1 MEKIDLGKKD
11 NKMLKMNFAK
21 AISDEDFKELV
32 SNLNLNENV
41 LMKYTTRLMTASKE
55 YKNCKNCKALVNC
68 KNEVK
73 GFCLTPINEN
83 DNLTFVYQ
91 KCEYTLKYHLF

>member
-41 LMKYTTRLMTASKE
+41 LMKYFIFLR
-55 YKNCKNCKALVNC
+55 
-68 KNEVK
+68 
-73 GFCLTPINEN
+73 F
-83 DNLTFVYQ
+83 
-91 KCEYTLKYHLF
+91 